1 MTRWFFIRHA
11 PVTENKGALYG
22 QSDLNCDCTDT
33 AAFDRL
39 REQLDRHQLSCA
51 PVVLTSGLKRTV
63 QTYHALQGA
72 EHWRGTEPW
81 APPTAQA
88 ALNEQD
94 FGQWEGQHYNTLNQR
109 SPQNF
114 ARFWGNPAAESP
126 PEGES
131 FTTVCARVGA
141 FVHAYTQQHERQDI
155 LCFCH
160 GGTVRAALVQAL
172 SLCPAQALQFKV
184 EPLSLTL
191 LEAHTTEDA
200 ISWAVSRVNLG

>member
-22 QSDLNCDCTDT
+22 RSDLNCDCTDT

-39 REQLDRHQLSCA
+39 REQLNRHKLSSE
-51 PVVLTSGLKRTV
+51 PVVLTSGLKRTT
-63 QTYHALQGA
+63 QTYQTL
-72 EHWRGTEPW
+72 RGSKSWP
-81 APPTAQA
+81 APTAQA
-88 ALNEQD
+88 ALNEQN
-94 FGQWEGQHYNTLNQR
+94 FGQWEGRHYSELNR
-109 SPQNF
+109 TSPKDF
-114 ARFWGNPAAESP
+114 ARFWHNPAVESP
-126 PEGES
+126 PDGES

-141 FVHAYTQQHERQDI
+141 FIRDYIQQSGGQDI

-172 SLCPAQALQFKV
+172 SLSTAQALQFKV

-191 LEAHTTEDA
+191 LEALQTDDGLF
-200 ISWAVSRVNLG
+200 WAVSGVNLG

>member
-11 PVTENKGALYG
+11 PVIENEGALYG

-39 REQLDRHQLSCA
+39 RQQLNKHKLSSE
-51 PVVLTSGLKRTV
+51 PVVLTSGLKRTA
-63 QTYHALQGA
+63 QTYHTL
-72 EHWRGTEPW
+72 RGSKPW
-81 APPTAQA
+81 PPPTAQA
-88 ALNEQD
+88 TLNEQD
-94 FGQWEGQHYNTLNQR
+94 FGQWEEQHYNTLNQR

-141 FVHAYTQQHERQDI
+141 FVHAYTQQHEGQDI

-172 SLCPAQALQFKV
+172 SLSPAQALQFKV

-200 ISWAVSRVNLG
+200 TSWAVSGVNLG